1 MTGEM
6 EGIIELGGAAAV
18 EVAAS
23 TIANRGEQS
32 SDKCRNC
39 HAPLMGPY
47 CAICG
52 QEQDSHRRTVRG
64 LAHDFVKDVVNFDSR
79 ILRTA
84 RALLFQPGEL
94 ACAYREGRTRPY
106 TPPVRLYLFVSLI
119 FFLILS
125 FANIGI
131 LQVAVQVKGEAKFS
145 GYIKSPYVLKINSN
159 SKIDPKTI
167 AEARKFGID
176 LEAGKLEP
184 GAAPIITGDVR
195 FFAPI
200 GSVQSQLPPQT
211 LKMISAARQ
220 RVAQKLNNTPF
231 AGSDRVLQG
240 VEHIAKDPA
249 AINGPL
255 TTWVPRMLFLLVPLF
270 AAVLMAF
277 YFRARKHYYYV
288 DHLVFAL
295 NYFCAAFVILLI
307 TAGLVQLLP
316 GAIVALLT
324 LFGLGAYLLL
334 AMKRFYGQG
343 WARTTV
349 KFLASM
355 AIYLIFILGPAI
367 LIVVVMSISEA

>member
-1 MTGEM
+1 MTDANAIVDTGQP
-6 EGIIELGGAAAV
+6 AV
-18 EVAAS
+18 EVAAE
-23 TIANRGEQS
+23 ALAQRGEPLA
-32 SDKCRNC
+32 KCRNC
-39 HAPLMGPY
+39 YAPLVGPY

-52 QEQDSHRRTVRG
+52 QEQNTHRRTIKG
-64 LAHDFVKDVVNFDSR
+64 LTNDFVKDVVNFDSR
-79 ILRTA
+79 LLRTA
-84 RALLFQPGEL
+84 RALLFEPGEL

-106 TPPVRLYLFVSLI
+106 VPPVRLYLFVSLV

-131 LQVAVQVKGEAKFS
+131 LQVAVQVRGEAKFS
-145 GYIKSPYVLKINSN
+145 GNISAPYVVKINSN
-159 SKIDPKTI
+159 SKIDAKTI

-176 LEAGKLEP
+176 LEPGKLEP

-200 GSVQSQLPPQT
+200 GSVQSRLPPETLKLISTARQT
-211 LKMISAARQ
+211 LAK
-220 RVAQKLNNTPF
+220 KLTNTPF

-255 TTWVPRMLFLLVPLF
+255 TVWVPRMLFLLVPLF

-277 YFRARKHYYYV
+277 YIRARKHYYYV
-288 DHLVFAL
+288 DHLVFTL

-307 TAGLVQLLP
+307 TAGLVQFLP
-316 GAIVALLT
+316 GFFVAWLT

-343 WARTTV
+343 WLRTTV

-367 LIVVVMSISEA
+367 VIVVLMSISEA

>member
-23 TIANRGEQS
+23 AIANRGQPLE
-32 SDKCRNC
+32 KCKNC
-39 HAPLMGPY
+39 HAPLVGPY

-52 QEQDSHRRTVRG
+52 QEQDTHRRTLKG
-64 LAHDFVKDVVNFDSR
+64 LTNEFVKDVVNFDSR

-84 RALLFQPGEL
+84 RALLFEPGEL

-106 TPPVRLYLFVSLI
+106 VPPVRLYLFVSLI

-131 LQVAVQVKGEAKFS
+131 LQVAVQIKGEAKFTS
-145 GYIKSPYVLKINSN
+145 YVKSPYVLKINPN
-159 SKIDPKTI
+159 SKIDAKTI

-176 LEAGKLEP
+176 LQPGKLEP

-200 GSVQSQLPPQT
+200 GSVQSELPPQT
-211 LKMISAARQ
+211 LELISKARQ
-220 RVAQKLNNTPF
+220 RVAKQLTNTPF

-255 TTWVPRMLFLLVPLF
+255 TVWVPRMLFILVPLF

-288 DHLVFAL
+288 DHLVFTL
-295 NYFCAAFVILLI
+295 TYFCAVFVILLI
-307 TAGLVQLLP
+307 TAGLVQILP
-316 GAIVALLT
+316 GFIVAWLT

-334 AMKRFYGQG
+334 AMKRFYGQD
-343 WARTTV
+343 WLRTAV
-349 KFLASM
+349 KFAASM

>member
-1 MTGEM
+1 MSGEM

-23 TIANRGEQS
+23 ALATRGQS
-32 SDKCRNC
+32 LDKCKNC
-39 HAPLMGPY
+39 HTPLVGPY

-64 LAHDFVKDVVNFDSR
+64 LVHDFVKDLVNFDSR

-106 TPPVRLYLFVSLI
+106 VPPVRLYLFVSLI
-119 FFLILS
+119 FFLILA
-125 FANIGI
+125 FANLGI
-131 LQVAVQVKGEAKFS
+131 LQVAVQIRGEAKFS
-145 GYIKSPYVLKINSN
+145 SYIKSPYVVKIKPN
-159 SKIDPKTI
+159 SKIDSKTI

-176 LEAGKLEP
+176 LQPGKLEP
-184 GAAPIITGDVR
+184 GAAPIITGDLR

-200 GSVQSQLPPQT
+200 GSVQSRLPPQT
-211 LKMISAARQ
+211 LEMISKARQ
-220 RVAQKLNNTPF
+220 RVAQKLTNTPF

-240 VEHIAKDPA
+240 VEHIARDPA

-255 TTWVPRMLFLLVPLF
+255 TVWVPRMLFLLVPLF

-295 NYFCAAFVILLI
+295 NYFCAAFVILLV
-307 TAGLVQLLP
+307 TAGLVQILP
-316 GAIVALLT
+316 GFIVGWLT
-324 LFGLGAYLLL
+324 LLGLGAYLLI

-343 WARTTV
+343 WVRTTI
-349 KFLASM
+349 KFAASM

-367 LIVVVMSISEA
+367 VIVVLMSISEA

>member
-1 MTGEM
+1 MSGEM

-23 TIANRGEQS
+23 ALANRGQS
-32 SDKCRNC
+32 LDKCKNC
-39 HAPLMGPY
+39 HAPLVGPY

-64 LAHDFVKDVVNFDSR
+64 LVHDFVKDLVNFDSR

-106 TPPVRLYLFVSLI
+106 VPPVRLYLFVSLI

-125 FANIGI
+125 FANLGI
-131 LQVAVQVKGEAKFS
+131 LQVAVQIRGEAKFS
-145 GYIKSPYVLKINSN
+145 SYIKSPYVVKINPN
-159 SKIDPKTI
+159 SKIDSKTI

-176 LEAGKLEP
+176 LQPGKLEP
-184 GAAPIITGDVR
+184 GAAPIITGDLR

-200 GSVQSQLPPQT
+200 GSVQSRLPPQT
-211 LKMISAARQ
+211 LEMISKARQ
-220 RVAQKLNNTPF
+220 RVAQKLTNTPF

-255 TTWVPRMLFLLVPLF
+255 TVWVPRMLFLLVPLF

-288 DHLVFAL
+288 DHLVFAP
-295 NYFCAAFVILLI
+295 NYFCAAFVILLV
-307 TAGLVQLLP
+307 TAGLVQILP
-316 GAIVALLT
+316 GFIVAWLT
-324 LFGLGAYLLL
+324 LLGLGAYLLI

-343 WARTTV
+343 WVRTTI
-349 KFLASM
+349 KFAASM

-367 LIVVVMSISEA
+367 VIVVLMSISEA

>member
-1 MTGEM
+1 M

-23 TIANRGEQS
+23 TLATRGQPL
-32 SDKCRNC
+32 DKCRNC
-39 HAPLMGPY
+39 HAPLAGPY
-47 CAICG
+47 CAVCG

-106 TPPVRLYLFVSLI
+106 TPPVRLYLFVSLF

-125 FANIGI
+125 FANLGI

-145 GYIKSPYVLKINSN
+145 SYIKSPYVLKINSN
-159 SKIDPKTI
+159 SKIDAKTI

-176 LEAGKLEP
+176 LQPGKLEP
-184 GAAPIITGDVR
+184 GAAPIITGDLR

-200 GSVQSQLPPQT
+200 GSVQSRLPPQT
-211 LKMISAARQ
+211 LEMISKARQ
-220 RVAQKLNNTPF
+220 RVAKKLTNTPF

-255 TTWVPRMLFLLVPLF
+255 TVWVPRMLFLLVPLF
-270 AAVLMAF
+270 AAVLMLF
-277 YFRARKHYYYV
+277 YLRARKHYYYV
-288 DHLVFAL
+288 DHLVFSL
-295 NYFCAAFVILLI
+295 SYFCAAFVILLV

-324 LFGLGAYLLL
+324 LLGLGAYLWM

-343 WARTTV
+343 WLRTTV
-349 KFLASM
+349 KFVAAM

-367 LIVVVMSISEA
+367 VIVVLMSISEA

>member
-1 MTGEM
+1 MSGEM

-23 TIANRGEQS
+23 AIANRGEQS
-32 SDKCRNC
+32 LDKCKNC
-39 HAPLMGPY
+39 HAPLVGPY

-64 LAHDFVKDVVNFDSR
+64 LVHDFVKDLVNFDSR

-106 TPPVRLYLFVSLI
+106 VPPVRLYLFVSLI
-119 FFLILS
+119 FFLILA
-125 FANIGI
+125 FANLGI
-131 LQVAVQVKGEAKFS
+131 LQVAVQIRGEAKFS
-145 GYIKSPYVLKINSN
+145 SYIKSPYVVKINPN
-159 SKIDPKTI
+159 SKIDSKTI

-176 LEAGKLEP
+176 LQPGKLEP
-184 GAAPIITGDVR
+184 GAAPIITGDLR

-200 GSVQSQLPPQT
+200 GSVQSRLPPQT
-211 LKMISAARQ
+211 LEMISKARQ
-220 RVAQKLNNTPF
+220 RVAQKLTNTPF

-255 TTWVPRMLFLLVPLF
+255 TVWVPRMLFLLVPLF

-295 NYFCAAFVILLI
+295 NYFCAAFVILLV
-307 TAGLVQLLP
+307 TAGLVQILP
-316 GAIVALLT
+316 GFIVAWLT
-324 LFGLGAYLLL
+324 LLGLGAYLLI

-343 WARTTV
+343 WVRTTI
-349 KFLASM
+349 KFAASM

-367 LIVVVMSISEA
+367 VIVVLMSISEA

>member
-23 TIANRGEQS
+23 AIANRAEQPS
-32 SDKCRNC
+32 GKCKNC

-52 QEQDSHRRTVRG
+52 QEQDTHRRSLKG
-64 LAHDFVKDVVNFDSR
+64 LTQDFVKDVVNLDSR

-94 ACAYREGRTRPY
+94 ACAWREGRTRPY
-106 TPPVRLYLFVSLI
+106 VPPVRLYLFVSLI

-131 LQVAVQVKGEAKFS
+131 MQIAVQVKGEAKFTS
-145 GYIKSPYVLKINSN
+145 YVKSPYVLKINPN
-159 SKIDPKTI
+159 SKIDAKTI
-167 AEARKFGID
+167 AEARKFGVD
-176 LEAGKLEP
+176 LQPGKLEP

-200 GSVQSQLPPQT
+200 GSVQSQLPAQT
-211 LKMISAARQ
+211 LELISKARQ
-220 RVAQKLNNTPF
+220 RVAQKLTNTPF

-295 NYFCAAFVILLI
+295 NYFSAAFVILLI
-307 TAGLVQLLP
+307 TAGLVQVLP
-316 GAIVALLT
+316 GPLVALLT
-324 LFGLGAYLLL
+324 LLGLGAYLLF

-343 WARTTV
+343 WLRTTI
-349 KFLASM
+349 KFAASM
-355 AIYLIFILGPAI
+355 AIYLIFILGPAVV
-367 LIVVVMSISEA
+367 IVVVMSISEA

>member
-32 SDKCRNC
+32 SDKCKNC

-52 QEQDSHRRTVRG
+52 QEQDSHRRTLKG
-64 LAHDFVKDVVNFDSR
+64 LTHDFVKDVVNFDSR

-84 RALLFQPGEL
+84 RALLWQPGEL

-106 TPPVRLYLFVSLI
+106 VPPVRLYLFVSLI

-131 LQVAVQVKGEAKFS
+131 LQVAVQIKGEAKFTS
-145 GYIKSPYVLKINSN
+145 YVKSPYVLKINPN
-159 SKIDPKTI
+159 SKIDASTI

-176 LEAGKLEP
+176 LRPGKLEP

-211 LKMISAARQ
+211 LELISKARQ
-220 RVAQKLNNTPF
+220 RVAKKLTNTPF

-240 VEHIAKDPA
+240 VEHIARDPA

-255 TTWVPRMLFLLVPLF
+255 TVWVPRMLFILVPLF

-277 YFRARKHYYYV
+277 YFRARKHYFYV
-288 DHLVFAL
+288 DHLVFTL
-295 NYFCAAFVILLI
+295 NYFCAVFVILLI
-307 TAGLVQLLP
+307 TAGLAQLLP
-316 GAIVALLT
+316 GPLVALLT
-324 LFGLGAYLLL
+324 LFGLGGYLLI

-343 WARTTV
+343 WLRTTV
-349 KFLASM
+349 KFASSM
-355 AIYLIFILGPAI
+355 AIYLSFILGPAI
-367 LIVVVMSISEA
+367 VIVVLMSISEA

>member
-1 MTGEM
+1 MTGDM

-18 EVAAS
+18 EVVAS
-23 TIANRGEQS
+23 TLAQRGQPL
-32 SDKCRNC
+32 DKCKNC
-39 HAPLMGPY
+39 HAPLVGPY

-52 QEQDSHRRTVRG
+52 QEQDTHRRTVKG
-64 LAHDFVKDVVNFDSR
+64 LANDFVKDVVNFDSR

-84 RALLFQPGEL
+84 RALLLQPGEL

-106 TPPVRLYLFVSLI
+106 VPPVRLYLFVSLI
-119 FFLILS
+119 FFLILA

-131 LQVAVQVKGEAKFS
+131 LQVAVQIKGEARFTS
-145 GYIKSPYVLKINSN
+145 YVKSPYVVKINPN
-159 SKIDPKTI
+159 SKIDAKTI

-176 LEAGKLEP
+176 LQPGKLEP
-184 GAAPIITGDVR
+184 GAAPIITGDLR

-200 GSVQSQLPPQT
+200 GSVQSRLPPET
-211 LKMISAARQ
+211 LAMISKARE
-220 RVAQKLNNTPF
+220 RVAKRLTNTPF

-255 TTWVPRMLFLLVPLF
+255 TVWVPRMLFLLVPLF

-307 TAGLVQLLP
+307 TAGLAQILP
-316 GAIVALLT
+316 GFIVAWLT
-324 LFGLGAYLLL
+324 LLGLGAYLLL
-334 AMKRFYGQG
+334 AMKRFYGQD
-343 WARTTV
+343 WLRTSV
-349 KFLASM
+349 KFAASM

-367 LIVVVMSISEA
+367 LIVVLMSISEA